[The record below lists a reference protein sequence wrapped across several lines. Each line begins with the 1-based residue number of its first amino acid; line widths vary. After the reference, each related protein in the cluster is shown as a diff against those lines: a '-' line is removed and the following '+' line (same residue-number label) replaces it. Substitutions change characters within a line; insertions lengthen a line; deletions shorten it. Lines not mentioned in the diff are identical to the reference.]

1 MSSALKMPMRS
12 ERPIAGKRRSHL
24 RQMKV
29 TLGDLIAAVVDAT
42 GGDAEKA
49 QALLSS
55 RELSGALR
63 RRIVLI

>member
-1 MSSALKMPMRS
+1 MTSALKIATRA
-12 ERPIAGKRRSHL
+12 ERPTAGRRRSHS
-24 RQMKV
+24 RTRRV

-42 GGDAEKA
+42 GGDAQKA

-55 RELSGALR
+55 RELSCALR

>member
-1 MSSALKMPMRS
+1 
-12 ERPIAGKRRSHL
+12 
-24 RQMKV
+24 V

-42 GGDAEKA
+42 GGDAQKA

-55 RELSGALR
+55 RELSCALR